1 MVEITL
7 EGSILSPCY
16 AGPGFLTFYCL
27 KMPQQKYPYKSYFFA
42 AVAGIRYLSYQP
54 KYR

>member
-16 AGPGFLTFYCL
+16 AGTGFRCL
-27 KMPQQKYPYKSYFFA
+27 KVPQQKYTHKSYFFA
-42 AVAGIRYLSYQP
+42 AVAGIRYLSYQS